1 MDKLMQ
7 AAKQMAFDAALRKE
21 KHHDDFRVWYRLFQ
35 LFSLTRISMTKFAL
49 ESLLCQIRF
58 TVLI

>member
-1 MDKLMQ
+1 MDKFMQ
-7 AAKQMAFDAALRKE
+7 AINQMAFDVVLRKE
-21 KHHDDFRVWYRLFQ
+21 KHRHDFRVWYRLSQ